1 MSIRDTETGL
11 PMFAMTSSDVI
22 EGMQYDTGKSER
34 VGHKLQNSD
43 GLKAN
48 KFMILYRTPGGRYFT
63 YNHIK
68 GETTSVN
75 PLAANVTLKPIKKL
89 EAETLYPELS
99 DPQLSFNEAFKRIIE
114 A

>member
-34 VGHKLQNSD
+34 VGHKLINGD
-43 GLKAN
+43 GLTAN
-48 KFMILYRTPGGRYFT
+48 KFLILYRTPGGRYFT
-63 YNHIK
+63 YNHEK
-68 GETTSVN
+68 GETTSIN

-99 DPQLSFNEAFKRIIE
+99 DPQMSFNEAFKKIVD

>member
-22 EGMQYDTGKSER
+22 DGVKYNTAESER
-34 VGHKLQNSD
+34 VGHKLINTD
-43 GLKAN
+43 GLMAN
-48 KFMILYRTPGGRYFT
+48 KFLILFKTPGGRYFIQ
-63 YNHIK
+63 NQEK
-68 GETTSVN
+68 GETTSIN

-99 DPQLSFNEAFKRIIE
+99 DPQMSFNEAFKKIVD